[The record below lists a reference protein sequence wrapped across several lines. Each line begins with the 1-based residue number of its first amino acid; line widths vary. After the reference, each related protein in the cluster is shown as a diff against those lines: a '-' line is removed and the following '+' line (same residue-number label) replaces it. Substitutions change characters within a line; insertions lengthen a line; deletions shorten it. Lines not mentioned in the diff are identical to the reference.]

1 VCVIERD
8 PEASII
14 KGPGPL
20 RAFAPWGGGEIRFLI
35 IRYFHGIKD

>member
-20 RAFAPWGGGEIRFLI
+20 RAFAPWGGGGKPVF
-35 IRYFHGIKD
+35 